1 MEYHNIPP
9 LFDGRSE
16 ILVLGSFPSV
26 RSRAEGFYYAHAQ
39 NRFWRT
45 LAGVFREPVPA
56 DVTEKKAFLLQ
67 HGIALWDVLE
77 RCEITGSSDASIKSA
92 VPNDI
97 PSLLSKSKI
106 KRVYT
111 NGKTAFTLYEKLVFP
126 LTSIHSVL
134 LPSTSPANAAVSPEE
149 LIEKWKA
156 IKIKS

>member
-1 MEYHNIPP
+1 V
-9 LFDGRSE
+9 FDGRSE

-45 LAGVFREPVPA
+45 LAGVFCEPVPA
-56 DVTEKKAFLLQ
+56 DVPEKKAFLLR

-77 RCEITGSSDASIKSA
+77 RCEVTGSSDASIKNA

-97 PSLLSKSKI
+97 PSLLNRSEI

-111 NGKTAFTLYEKLVFP
+111 NGKTAFLLYEKLVFP
-126 LTSIHSVL
+126 LTAIHCVL
-134 LPSTSPANAAVSPEE
+134 LPSTSPANAAVSPDE
-149 LIEKWKA
+149 LIEKWKVL
-156 IKIKS
+156 KIKS